1 MEGLMVLSYYER
13 AGSRQLKQ
21 YQYQSQQAWYID
33 KDVDV
38 DGSSSTAAATVLI
51 LHASASPHFWQL
63 ATSECGTPATY
74 GNSIRARQSG
84 NSSKQHGVSLV
95 RAQSSQR

>member
-1 MEGLMVLSYYER
+1 MELYYGER
-13 AGSRQLKQ
+13 AKLRQLKR
-21 YQYQSQQAWYID
+21 YQCSSQQIWYID

-51 LHASASPHFWQL
+51 LHAFASPHFWQL
-63 ATSECGTPATY
+63 ATRERGTPATY